1 MRKLILA
8 TICTLPLAAA
18 EFKGWISDSSCG
30 VGNASGKAENR
41 DCTESCLK
49 NGAKAVL
56 VTDGDQKVLKLDGG
70 DVNSHT
76 RHKVKITGELKGDT
90 LKVAKIEK
98 AD

>member
-1 MRKLILA
+1 MRRLILA
-8 TICTLPLAAA
+8 SICTLPLLAG

-30 VGNASGKAENR
+30 VGNASAKAENR
-41 DCTESCLK
+41 DCAESCLK
-49 NGAKAVL
+49 NGAKPVL

-70 DVNSHT
+70 DVKGHI